1 MGALKKNPV
10 LYCHGRQFTGSDSQE
25 GELGDR
31 LAPGENLESGP
42 LPLSPVQGLARRPEE
57 LLPRLLPNGEAEKG
71 LIRPWFQAKGPALL
85 KCGPADGQIRNF
97 ADLPIDQLA
106 IFQGGAHHPIAPAGQ
121 GVQQA
126 LEIPGCQPQPRPDL
140 KR

>member
-1 MGALKKNPV
+1 M
-10 LYCHGRQFTGSDSQE
+10 
-25 GELGDR
+25 
-31 LAPGENLESGP
+31 
-42 LPLSPVQGLARRPEE
+42 PLSLVQGLVRRPQE
-57 LLPRLLPNGEAEKG
+57 LLPRLLADGEAEEG
-71 LIRPWFQAKGPALL
+71 LIRPRLPAKGPARLDR
-85 KCGPADGQIRNF
+85 GPADGQIRNL

-106 IFQGGAHHPIAPAGQ
+106 VFQGGAHHPIAPAGQ